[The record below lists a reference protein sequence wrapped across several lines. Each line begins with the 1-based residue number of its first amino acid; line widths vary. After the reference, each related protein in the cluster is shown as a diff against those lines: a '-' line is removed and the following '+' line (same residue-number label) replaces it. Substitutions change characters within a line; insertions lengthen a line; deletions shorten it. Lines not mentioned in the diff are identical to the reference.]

1 MTQRKD
7 KTKKF
12 KSISTG
18 QLCDEAKYAA
28 ELVCIRKNEKK
39 NEGSLEYKFWSKSQK
54 DNYQVQVRCA
64 RKLIKKFGDLV
75 LVKYLNSSYGKNLYS
90 LGFLHKSKKF
100 VLCLDFVE
108 EGLSKFSQTV
118 KKDQDSDKNTIELPD
133 EKTFK
138 KNNRQSKKTLFSK
151 IKGAESG
158 KEKK

>member
-1 MTQRKD
+1 MAQKKD
-7 KTKKF
+7 KTKRF

-18 QLCDEAKYAA
+18 QPCDEAQYAA

-54 DNYQVQVRCA
+54 ENYQIQIRCA
-64 RKLIKKFGDLV
+64 RKLIKKFGDLF
-75 LVKYLNSSYGKNLYS
+75 LVKYLNSPYGQNLYS

-108 EGLSKFSQTV
+108 EGLSKFSEAA
-118 KKDQDSDKNTIELPD
+118 KEDQDVDKNIVELPD

-138 KNNRQSKKTLFSK
+138 KNNRQSKKTRLARISATSF
-151 IKGAESG
+151 
-158 KEKK
+158 

>member
-1 MTQRKD
+1 MLQDMVKQ
-7 KTKKF
+7 
-12 KSISTG
+12 S
-18 QLCDEAKYAA
+18 
-28 ELVCIRKNEKK
+28 
-39 NEGSLEYKFWSKSQK
+39 
-54 DNYQVQVRCA
+54 
-64 RKLIKKFGDLV
+64 V

-118 KKDQDSDKNTIELPD
+118 KKDQDSDKNIIELPD